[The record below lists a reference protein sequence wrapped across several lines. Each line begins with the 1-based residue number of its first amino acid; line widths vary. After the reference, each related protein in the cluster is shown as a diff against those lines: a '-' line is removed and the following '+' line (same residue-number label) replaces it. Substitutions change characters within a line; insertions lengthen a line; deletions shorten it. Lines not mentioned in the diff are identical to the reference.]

1 MDRSVESKLKHRK
14 NRQKQKNRN
23 MIKLIIF
30 LFLLV
35 IFIVMLINSF
45 LFTVVTVDGDSM
57 QRTLFD
63 GDRLLVKKIGINKDD
78 INIDDLIYFKGNDK
92 KYYLKRVVALP
103 GDVVEIVNSRLIING
118 VEKTED
124 YTRGD
129 ATQAYDK
136 NKWILKD
143 DEFFVL
149 GDNRY
154 KNTSVDSRAFGPVKI
169 ETIEGKVIRKLKR

>member
-1 MDRSVESKLKHRK
+1 MDTSVERNLRRRK

-23 MIKLIIF
+23 ILKLIVF
-30 LFLLV
+30 LFLLA

-63 GDRLLVKKIGINKDD
+63 GDRLLVKKIGVNKGNINV
-78 INIDDLIYFKGNDK
+78 DDLIYFKVNDN

-118 VEKTED
+118 IEKTED

-129 ATQAYDK
+129 ATQAYNK
-136 NKWILKD
+136 NKWILK
-143 DEFFVL
+143 ENEYFVL
-149 GDNRY
+149 GDNR
-154 KNTSVDSRAFGPVKI
+154 
-169 ETIEGKVIRKLKR
+169 

>member
-1 MDRSVESKLKHRK
+1 MDTSVERKLRRRK

-23 MIKLIIF
+23 ILKLIVF
-30 LFLLV
+30 LFLLA

-63 GDRLLVKKIGINKDD
+63 GDRLLVKKIGVNKDS
-78 INIDDLIYFKGNDK
+78 INVDDLIYFRVDDK

-118 VEKTED
+118 IEKTED

-129 ATQAYDK
+129 ATQAYNK
-136 NKWILKD
+136 NKWILKE
-143 DEFFVL
+143 DEYFVL

-154 KNTSVDSRAFGPVKI
+154 KNTSVDSRAFGPVKNDS
-169 ETIEGKVIRKLKR
+169 IEGKVIRKLKR

>member
-1 MDRSVESKLKHRK
+1 MDTSVERKLRHRK

-23 MIKLIIF
+23 ILKLIVF
-30 LFLLV
+30 LFLLA

-63 GDRLLVKKIGINKDD
+63 GDRLLVKKIGVNKDS
-78 INIDDLIYFKGNDK
+78 INVDDLIYFRVDDK

-118 VEKTED
+118 IEKTED

-136 NKWILKD
+136 NKWILK
-143 DEFFVL
+143 ENEYFVL

-154 KNTSVDSRAFGPVKI
+154 KRTSVDSRAFGPVKI
-169 ETIEGKVIRKLKR
+169 DSIEGKVIRKLKR

>member
-1 MDRSVESKLKHRK
+1 MDRSVERKLRHRK

-23 MIKLIIF
+23 LIKLIIF
-30 LFLLV
+30 LFLLA

-63 GDRLLVKKIGINKDD
+63 GDRLLVKKIGVNKDN
-78 INIDDLIYFKGNDK
+78 INVDDLVYFKGSDN
-92 KYYLKRVVALP
+92 KYYLKRIVALP
-103 GDVVEIVNSRLIING
+103 SDVVEIVNSRLIING
-118 VEKTED
+118 IEKTED

-129 ATQAYDK
+129 ATQAYDV

-154 KNTSVDSRAFGPVKI
+154 KKTSVDSRAFGPINIKSI
-169 ETIEGKVIRKLKR
+169 QGKVIRKLKW

>member
-1 MDRSVESKLKHRK
+1 MDRSVERKLRHRK

-23 MIKLIIF
+23 LIKLIIF
-30 LFLLV
+30 LFLLA

-63 GDRLLVKKIGINKDD
+63 GDRLLVKKIGVNKDD
-78 INIDDLIYFKGNDK
+78 INVDDLVYFKGNDN
-92 KYYLKRVVALP
+92 KYYLKRIVALP

-118 VEKTED
+118 IEKTED

-129 ATQAYDK
+129 STQAYDV

-154 KNTSVDSRAFGPVKI
+154 KKTSVDSRAFGPINIKSI
-169 ETIEGKVIRKLKR
+169 QGKVIRKLK